1 MGDLHRR
8 PSKGL
13 NLADQPQ
20 IVIRFLLA
28 SRSMLQIAEVKISV
42 GNLFNLTTLENNVRD

>member
-13 NLADQPQ
+13 SLANQPQ
-20 IVIRFLLA
+20 LVIRFLLA
-28 SRSMLQIAEVKISV
+28 SRSVLQIAGVKISV
-42 GNLFNLTTLENNVRD
+42 GNLINLTTLENKVRD